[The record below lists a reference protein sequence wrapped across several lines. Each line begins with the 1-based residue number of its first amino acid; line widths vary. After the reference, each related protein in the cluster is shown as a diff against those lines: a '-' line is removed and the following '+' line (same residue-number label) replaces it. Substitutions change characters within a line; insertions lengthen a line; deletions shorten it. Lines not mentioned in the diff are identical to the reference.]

1 MMTAPTILLVEDDD
15 DIAEPL
21 LFGLRSEGYR
31 ALHAPDGPRG
41 LEMARAA
48 APDAI
53 LLDVMLPGMD
63 GFTVCRLLRQESAVP
78 ILMLT
83 ARGQE
88 VDRVTGLELGADDYI
103 IKPFSFRELVARV
116 RAILRRRDL
125 DREDGTP
132 VPRLAVGAIAIDRA
146 ARRAWRGER
155 PLDLTPREFDLL
167 AALARQAGQALPRQ
181 ALLDQVWGL
190 DWIGDPRTLDV
201 HIRWLR
207 EKIEDDPSTPR
218 YLQTVRGYGYRLVD
232 PDAPDVHSPQA

>member
-1 MMTAPTILLVEDDD
+1 M
-15 DIAEPL
+15 
-21 LFGLRSEGYR
+21 G
-31 ALHAPDGPRG
+31 H
-41 LEMARAA
+41 
-48 APDAI
+48 
-53 LLDVMLPGMD
+53 
-63 GFTVCRLLRQESAVP
+63 
-78 ILMLT
+78 
-83 ARGQE
+83 
-88 VDRVTGLELGADDYI
+88 
-103 IKPFSFRELVARV
+103 
-116 RAILRRRDL
+116 
-125 DREDGTP
+125 
-132 VPRLAVGAIAIDRA
+132 
-146 ARRAWRGER
+146 RGER